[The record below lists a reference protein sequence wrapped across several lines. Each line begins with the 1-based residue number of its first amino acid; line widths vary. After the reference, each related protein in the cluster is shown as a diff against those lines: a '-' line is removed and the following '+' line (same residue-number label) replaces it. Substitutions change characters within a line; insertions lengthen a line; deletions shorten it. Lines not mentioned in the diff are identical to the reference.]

1 MLQQIERQ
9 NYQLR
14 RPQPFRHAYRR
25 PRSVSFSTS
34 PMLAERSVSGGV
46 GARGAAGA
54 GAAGG
59 AEAGPGIRAMN
70 DTLFIA
76 AALSQDSSSR
86 RSDSNRG
93 RAPPPPPQL
102 PVPPNGGIPPPPPPP
117 PPPPLP
123 TVPPR
128 ARTEPVPA
136 PAPAPRLSETRRN
149 EHDLAHF
156 FNSLMRNNPDGA
168 GAAGAGAGVGANLR
182 HSQDR
187 LHPDAGGRW
196 RSQQRRTSPRRAD
209 YRRDPVWT
217 ETELTEDSPEF
228 QPPSG
233 SQTLSG
239 PKGPNAAAA
248 GEGAR
253 AQLLQLIRNRR
264 PFIAGDDVGDGGN
277 ADVAAAAGTPAF
289 VPLPHQPTTTT
300 TVQQPQA
307 TLGPLIAGLVDFRQR
322 DANTGGASAGA
333 GAAGGSTRLSPVKEE
348 DEIGSVASGNGKK
361 KPVLPPPPA
370 TMVECAVCFDQT
382 VNTRIVPC
390 GHQAMCD
397 GCIKLV
403 IGKAAQGSCPI
414 CRTHFKAYLKHKR
427 FGIDVAYTKGCG
439 AVFGDVWV
447 QC

>member
-1 MLQQIERQ
+1 
-9 NYQLR
+9 
-14 RPQPFRHAYRR
+14 
-25 PRSVSFSTS
+25 
-34 PMLAERSVSGGV
+34 
-46 GARGAAGA
+46 
-54 GAAGG
+54 
-59 AEAGPGIRAMN
+59 
-70 DTLFIA
+70 
-76 AALSQDSSSR
+76 
-86 RSDSNRG
+86 
-93 RAPPPPPQL
+93 
-102 PVPPNGGIPPPPPPP
+102 
-117 PPPPLP
+117 
-123 TVPPR
+123 
-128 ARTEPVPA
+128 
-136 PAPAPRLSETRRN
+136 
-149 EHDLAHF
+149 
-156 FNSLMRNNPDGA
+156 MRNNPDGA

-333 GAAGGSTRLSPVKEE
+333 GAGADDAETPGVVDRFCARLSRMWSSTRGGAAAAAAAAEAAAAAAAAATEAGGSTRLSPVKEE

-447 QC
+447 QCT